1 MPKRRKVEFSPQ
13 AVLDLEDIA
22 DFIAEDNPQAAEA
35 WVDRLVETA
44 EGMAAHPKAGRVVP
58 EVDDTHVREVLLGN
72 YRIVYRVEP
81 TRILVLTVIE
91 GHRPLRIGN
100 DTETEFSEACRQV
113 ERIAQFRLMDML
125 P

>member
-22 DFIAEDNPQAAEA
+22 DFIAEDNPRAAEA

-44 EGMAAHPKAGRVVP
+44 EGMTAHPKAGRVVP

-81 TRILVLTVIE
+81 TRILVLTVID
-91 GHRPLRIGN
+91 GTQALADRQRHRTVGSPPR
-100 DTETEFSEACRQV
+100 SPR
-113 ERIAQFRLMDML
+113 
-125 P
+125 PP